1 MEWVM
6 DPYLEPDQRTMT
18 LKQERMLGEVVMEK
32 LALELELE
40 LPVLGAATTINI
52 KGIEGTETEVV
63 ED

>member
-6 DPYLEPDQRTMT
+6 DPYLEPDQRTMN

-40 LPVLGAATTINI
+40 LPVLGAATTI
-52 KGIEGTETEVV
+52 KGIEGTEKEVV

>member
-40 LPVLGAATTINI
+40 LPVLGAATTI